1 MQREVAMASSKPP
14 PLSLSDLDAI
24 FDSPGQGKSSIEFGL
39 AGSNEMDRLTHA
51 NIATGKFTIHSCIA
65 SL

>member
-1 MQREVAMASSKPP
+1 MQREVASSKPP

-51 NIATGKFTIHSCIA
+51 NIATGTVSIYSCIA